1 MKKQY
6 AIIKT
11 LTFDEIKR
19 DDVILLSHC
28 LIKSIDLLAADGFR
42 GTVVIENSII
52 DDLQI
57 HSCWFTEGL
66 VLRNCVVHGFVQYEM
81 GGHNYRPFVM
91 EGNVFTGFV
100 DFSFCQFLDRVI
112 IRDNVFMRGT
122 NLLGNQGEK
131 AAVTFETEPEVMG
144 NAGKMDLDV
153 DIEGEGV

>member
-19 DDVILLSHC
+19 DDVILISNC
-28 LIKSIDLLAADGFR
+28 MIKSIDLLAADGFR
-42 GTVVIENSII
+42 ATVVIENSII
-52 DDLQI
+52 DEVQV
-57 HSCWFTEGL
+57 HSCWFTAGL
-66 VLRNCVVHGFVQYEM
+66 VLRNCVVHGYFQYEM

-112 IRDNVFMRGT
+112 IRDNVFMQGT
-122 NLLGNQGEK
+122 NLLGNRGEK
-131 AAVTFETEPEVMG
+131 AEVKFETAPEVDG
-144 NAGKMDLDV
+144 NAGRMDV
-153 DIEGEGV
+153 DFEAGV